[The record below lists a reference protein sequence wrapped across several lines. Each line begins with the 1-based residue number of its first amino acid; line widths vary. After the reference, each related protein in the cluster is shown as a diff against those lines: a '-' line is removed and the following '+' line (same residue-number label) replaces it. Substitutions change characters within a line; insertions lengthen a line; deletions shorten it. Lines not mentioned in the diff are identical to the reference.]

1 MLHMGDVFSKGEGPI
16 LVGRNVLVVE
26 DESIVSLLLEDML
39 LELGCASVW
48 LAANVAEALKMVA
61 DKPLDVA
68 VLDVNLGRE
77 AVYPV
82 AERLDAIRVPFLFAT
97 GYGRAGVDA
106 RWLDHPVIQKPYDA
120 DVLAQSLRS
129 LFRG

>member
-1 MLHMGDVFSKGEGPI
+1 MADMQPRDGGPI

-26 DESIVSLLLEDML
+26 DESIVSLLIEDML
-39 LELGCASVW
+39 LELGCATVW

-61 DKPLDVA
+61 ENHPDVA

-82 AERLDAIRVPFLFAT
+82 AEKLDSIDVPFVFAT
-97 GYGRAGVDA
+97 GYGRAGVDS
-106 RWLDHPVIQKPYDA
+106 RWLDRPIIQKPYDT
-120 DVLAQSLRS
+120 DVLAHSLGT
-129 LFRG
+129 LFRR